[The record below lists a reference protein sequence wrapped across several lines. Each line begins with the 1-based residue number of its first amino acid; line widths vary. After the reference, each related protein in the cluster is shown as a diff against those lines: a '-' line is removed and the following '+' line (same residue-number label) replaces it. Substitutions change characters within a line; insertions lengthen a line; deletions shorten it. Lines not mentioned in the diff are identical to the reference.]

1 LTGYHTWFT
10 FIVVLLSSFGRAP
23 PELGARIVPSLHVL
37 RHAAHLA
44 PKPSNGQCLAN
55 GFAVRR
61 ICPHKPF
68 KERTLVVRMAANAG
82 LSVGLV
88 PVLDF
93 AADDGLKM
101 FQPPSQPRC
110 VRFGSFEVSFP
121 SREVRKHGVRVR
133 LPGQPFDILAILLE
147 RAGDVVTRE
156 ELRQRLWPADTFV
169 DFEHGMN
176 SAVKKLRSALGDSA
190 DHPLYIE
197 TLARVG
203 YRFIA
208 PLDQTGSTSNPVSTR
223 LAMRWN
229 VVGPAAIAVAALVAG
244 SYFYFRR
251 SPKLTEKDSIVLADF
266 ANTTGDP
273 VFDGALRQG
282 LSVQLEQTPF
292 LRVISGDQITQ
303 TLKMMEQPLDARLTP
318 ALAREVCQRTNAT
331 VEIEGSIAALG
342 NQYVLGL
349 NAVNCN
355 TGEALAREQVTANG
369 KERVLPALSDAAS
382 ELRSKLGESR
392 ASLEKFDVPLGQ
404 VTTPSLEALQAWS
417 LGDQALWKSD
427 FPSAISLFQRAVTI
441 DPNFSAAYSGMGIV
455 YGFLGENDRAAE
467 EITKGYDLRDRAS
480 EREKFFIT
488 ADYNAIVVGDVEKAA
503 QICEQW
509 RELFPRDP
517 GAFAGLGSWAVYAG
531 RLDEQLAAFR
541 EHLGLDPTPLAYHD
555 VVWAY
560 INLGRLDEARATI
573 QQAEANH
580 VDPTVFRDQLYYLA
594 FLQNDTA
601 AMADQLAGPW
611 AGPPAYS
618 DEVQSYTAAYSG
630 HLSRARDLEHG
641 AIASTKQQGANSVT
655 GAYQMN
661 AAFLEALFGNFSEA
675 RKAAKGAV
683 GVTTDR
689 ELEGEAAIVWAL
701 SGDVAQAQKLADD
714 LSKRFPG
721 ATYVRF
727 GSLPA
732 VRGILAIR
740 RGNAQ
745 EGIENLRA
753 ISSHELIYPIN
764 PVVFPMVP
772 VYVSS
777 EAYLEAHRGAEA
789 AAEFRVIVDNAG
801 LVFNGPIG
809 ALAHLGLGRAYTLE
823 GDRAKARAAYQDF
836 LALWK
841 DADPN
846 IPILKQ
852 AEAEYAKLR

>member
-1 LTGYHTWFT
+1 
-10 FIVVLLSSFGRAP
+10 
-23 PELGARIVPSLHVL
+23 
-37 RHAAHLA
+37 
-44 PKPSNGQCLAN
+44 
-55 GFAVRR
+55 
-61 ICPHKPF
+61 
-68 KERTLVVRMAANAG
+68 M
-82 LSVGLV
+82 
-88 PVLDF
+88 LDF
-93 AADDGLKM
+93 APDDGLEM
-101 FQPPSQPRC
+101 SQPPSQPRS

-121 SREVRKHGVRVR
+121 SREVRKHGLRVR
-133 LPGQPFDILAILLE
+133 LFGQPFDILAILLE
-147 RAGDVVTRE
+147 RAGEVVTRE

-176 SAVKKLRSALGDSA
+176 SAVKKLRAALGDSA

-208 PLDQTGSTSNPVSTR
+208 PLDQTGSTSNPAR
-223 LAMRWN
+223 MQLGMRWK
-229 VVGPAAIAVAALVAG
+229 VAVPAAIAVAALVAA
-244 SYFYFRR
+244 SYFYFRGT
-251 SPKLTEKDSIVLADF
+251 PKLTEKDSLVLADF
-266 ANTTGDP
+266 TNTTGDP

-292 LRVISGDQITQ
+292 LRVISGDQVTQ

-331 VEIEGSIAALG
+331 VEIEGSIATLG

-355 TGEALAREQVTANG
+355 TGEALAQEQVTANG
-369 KERVLPALSDAAS
+369 KERVLPALSNAAS

-392 ASLEKFDVPLGQ
+392 ASLEEFDVPLDQ

-427 FPSAISLFQRAVTI
+427 FPSAISLLQRAVTI
-441 DPNFSAAYSGMGIV
+441 DPNFSAAHAGMGIV

-480 EREKFFIT
+480 EHEKFFIT
-488 ADYNAIVVGDVEKAA
+488 ADYDAIVMGDVEKAA

-509 RELFPRDP
+509 TELFPRDP
-517 GAFAGLGSWAVYAG
+517 GAFVGLGSWAFYAG

-541 EHLGLDPTPLAYHD
+541 EHLRLNPTPLAYHD

-573 QQAEANH
+573 QQAEAKH

-594 FLQNDTA
+594 FWQNDRA
-601 AMADQLAGPW
+601 AMAEQLAGPW
-611 AGPPAYS
+611 AGPPAFS
-618 DEVQSYTAAYSG
+618 VEVQSYTAAYSG
-630 HLSRARDLEHG
+630 HLSRARDLEHA
-641 AIASTKQQGANSVT
+641 AIASAKQEGSNSVT
-655 GAYQMN
+655 AAYQMN
-661 AAFLEALFGNFSEA
+661 AALLEALFGNFPEA
-675 RKAAKGAV
+675 RKAAR
-683 GVTTDR
+683 GVRGVMTDR

-701 SGDVAQAQKLADD
+701 SGDTAQAQKLADD
-714 LSKRFPG
+714 LSRRFPG

-727 GSLPA
+727 GSLPT

-745 EGIENLRA
+745 EGNENLGA
-753 ISSHELIYPIN
+753 ISSHELAYPTN
-764 PVVFPMVP
+764 PVVLPMMP
-772 VYVSS
+772 VYLSG

-789 AAEFRVIVDNAG
+789 AAKFQVIVDNFG

-823 GDRAKARAAYQDF
+823 GDTVDARAAYRDF
-836 LALWK
+836 LTLWK

-846 IPILKQ
+846 IPILK
-852 AEAEYAKLR
+852 EAKTEYAKLR